1 MLAWQHH
8 GNTTVTGCVD
18 LLVCISV
25 RRLTVC
31 TLQDPSR
38 QLMQLVS
45 SMTGTGMPEADK
57 EEVVSFASR

>member
-8 GNTTVTGCVD
+8 GNTMATGCVN
-18 LLVCISV
+18 LLVCISI

-38 QLMQLVS
+38 ELMQLVS
-45 SMTGTGMPEADK
+45 SMTEASMPEADK
-57 EEVVSFASR
+57 EEVVSFATR